1 MTLTPS
7 VRAISLCNFPC
18 VANLFACAS
27 FVAISTLECLFVLAI
42 AACLVATAACH
53 RHFASYANFIAGN
66 VLFFY
71 RGQRVVFYCGQ
82 RVVFIAG
89 NVLFLLGQRVVPL
102 PVPEGGADSSGT
114 HSPTKK
120 SRRNGNHC
128 RAAN

>member
-27 FVAISTLECLFVLAI
+27 FVAISTLECLFVSAI

-53 RHFASYANFIAGN
+53 RPFASYANFIAGN

-71 RGQRVVFYCGQ
+71 RGQ

-120 SRRNGNHC
+120 SRRNGNYC